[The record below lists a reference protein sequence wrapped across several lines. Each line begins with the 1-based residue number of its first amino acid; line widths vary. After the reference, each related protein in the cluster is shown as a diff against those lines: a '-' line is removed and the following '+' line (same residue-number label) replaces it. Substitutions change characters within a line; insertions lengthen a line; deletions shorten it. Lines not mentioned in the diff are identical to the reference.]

1 MLCCCCCC
9 RGCVCL
15 AIAIRRPIR
24 AIRMRMTRK
33 VNTIAA
39 MLAAVTRPDVNGVI
53 PANRPPKMV
62 PHRRCCSSSLL
73 IVAEDGE
80 VGRTR
85 GAAPQARS
93 ARARGGASVRIRCG
107 CVLRPA
113 AYGRLYG
120 ALYRLARAVCNLL
133 ANNDMNCISRVANV
147 RHASQHLSH
156 DATPTSA
163 SNKTCPGEHRLSRVA
178 SL

>member
-1 MLCCCCCC
+1 
-9 RGCVCL
+9 
-15 AIAIRRPIR
+15 
-24 AIRMRMTRK
+24 MTRK

-85 GAAPQARS
+85 GAVPQARS
-93 ARARGGASVRIRCG
+93 RGRGVGLPCGYGMRMRPGIRPSLSTGTRGLQFAS
-107 CVLRPA
+107 
-113 AYGRLYG
+113 
-120 ALYRLARAVCNLL
+120 
-133 ANNDMNCISRVANV
+133 
-147 RHASQHLSH
+147 
-156 DATPTSA
+156 
-163 SNKTCPGEHRLSRVA
+163 E
-178 SL
+178 

>member
-1 MLCCCCCC
+1 
-9 RGCVCL
+9 
-15 AIAIRRPIR
+15 
-24 AIRMRMTRK
+24 MTRK

-85 GAAPQARS
+85 GAVPQARS
-93 ARARGGASVRIRCG
+93 RGRGVGLPCGTGG
-107 CVLRPA
+107 CVLE
-113 AYGRLYG
+113 L
-120 ALYRLARAVCNLL
+120 
-133 ANNDMNCISRVANV
+133 
-147 RHASQHLSH
+147 
-156 DATPTSA
+156 
-163 SNKTCPGEHRLSRVA
+163 
-178 SL
+178 